1 MRSIQDALLKAGFIL
16 IISNNH
22 FSQRRSTNDL
32 DCYFM
37 AILSLTIMKNTLEQ
51 YALLSETARKDY
63 PVLENVNNPMIAPQV
78 YDVRQSG

>member
-32 DCYFM
+32 DCCFM
-37 AILSLTIMKNTLEQ
+37 AILSLKIMKNTLEQ
-51 YALLSETARKDY
+51 YALLRETARKDY